1 MAASSQNFEEIR
13 IGAELIWGQ
22 RETESLFGTR
32 KFQNF
37 SKAGLLRDISSK
49 TCFFSI
55 SWAAFHQ
62 LFWLLSGLYNIFAK
76 NRQNCIFF
84 FKLPHTRPRACL

>member
-1 MAASSQNFEEIR
+1 MTTSSQNFEEIR

-49 TCFFSI
+49 TCFFLNIVGGI
-55 SWAAFHQ
+55 SSAF
-62 LFWLLSGLYNIFAK
+62 LIALWPI
-76 NRQNCIFF
+76 
-84 FKLPHTRPRACL
+84 